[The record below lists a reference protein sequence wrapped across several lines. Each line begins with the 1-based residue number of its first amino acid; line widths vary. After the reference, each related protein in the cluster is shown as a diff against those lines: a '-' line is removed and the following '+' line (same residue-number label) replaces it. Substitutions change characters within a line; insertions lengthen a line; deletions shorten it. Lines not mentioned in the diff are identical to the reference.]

1 MTTAH
6 ILQTGFIIA
15 AGVVALVFVVRDIRR
30 EWREFFDRM
39 EDE

>member
-15 AGVVALVFVVRDIRR
+15 AGFVALVFLVRDFRR
-30 EWREFFDRM
+30 EWRNFFSKFD
-39 EDE
+39 DE